1 VKPKGSFSWVGN
13 TLWDDWRDLCRSAY
27 CGTKTLD
34 RLGCEKVELANGQL
48 HLPLPIIT
56 TTAVLDL
63 GIDFLDDLVVD
74 RFSNIRAARTLVPI
88 AAA

>member
-1 VKPKGSFSWVGN
+1 VFAVVPKHFI
-13 TLWDDWRDLCRSAY
+13 DWGVQLVS
-27 CGTKTLD
+27 
-34 RLGCEKVELANGQL
+34 GQL

-74 RFSNIRAARTLVPI
+74 RFSNIRVARTLVPT